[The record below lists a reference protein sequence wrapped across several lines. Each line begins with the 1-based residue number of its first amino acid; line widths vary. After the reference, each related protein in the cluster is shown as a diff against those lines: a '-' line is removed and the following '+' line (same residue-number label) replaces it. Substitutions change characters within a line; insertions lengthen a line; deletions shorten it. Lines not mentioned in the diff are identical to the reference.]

1 MKIKTLVAVIV
12 IAATSLTMWAQ
23 DDSTTSATQTTAV
36 NSTTTPDQLFNAN
49 EFSLDLFGTVSLN
62 QETINNI
69 SGDRISHNGRLGAG
83 AGLTYYATFGQAGAG
98 LDIRITPHWG
108 FFADA
113 RYVMPQHVDN
123 FGVGR
128 AGLRLLF

>member
-1 MKIKTLVAVIV
+1 MNFRWICLY
-12 IAATSLTMWAQ
+12 
-23 DDSTTSATQTTAV
+23 
-36 NSTTTPDQLFNAN
+36 
-49 EFSLDLFGTVSLN
+49 VSLN

-128 AGLRLLF
+128 AGILRLLLETYENPTAASDPVRQRPGDGSLDGAGHA